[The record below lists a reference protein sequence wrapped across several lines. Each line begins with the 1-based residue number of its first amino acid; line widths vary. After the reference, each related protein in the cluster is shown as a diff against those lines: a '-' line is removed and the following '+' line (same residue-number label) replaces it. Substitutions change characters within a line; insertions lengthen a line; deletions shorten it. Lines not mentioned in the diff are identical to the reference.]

1 MRAAIAVLGLL
12 LIHPI
17 GARATDDPAD
27 EGGPLYYVP
36 ATDLLPALPFP
47 PSDGVRACDGSLR
60 CVDGVIRDMRRRW
73 RPLDA
78 ACDHDA
84 VFAFTYLVTTEVY
97 RDVVDDPAF
106 FTDNAF
112 VNNQDRV
119 FADFYFE
126 AHDAWA
132 AGDTARV
139 PPAWRV
145 AFRAAERGAVKGMGN
160 LLLGMNAHI
169 QRDLPFVLYAI
180 GLTKPDATTRKT
192 DHDRVNL
199 ILRAAAD
206 RLIDEAAARDDPSLA
221 SGDLPGTSLD
231 ATALN
236 LSLQAMREAAWRNP
250 EALAAAPDDGAR
262 LLVARAIETEAW
274 LAGLAMRAAFAYGL
288 FDGPAARDAYC
299 EGRAEDDGGGGLL
312 GGLLGIAE

>member
-1 MRAAIAVLGLL
+1 MRVAIALIGLL
-12 LIHPI
+12 VALPP
-17 GARATDDPAD
+17 GARAADDPFAD
-27 EGGPLYYVP
+27 GGPLYYVP
-36 ATDLLPALPFP
+36 AADLLPALPVP

-84 VFAFTYLVTTEVY
+84 VFAFTYLVTTETY
-97 RDVVDDPAF
+97 RDFVRDPAF

-112 VNNQDRV
+112 VNNQDRL
-119 FADFYFE
+119 FANFYFQ

-132 AGDTARV
+132 AGDVARV

-145 AFRAAERGAVKGMGN
+145 AFRAAEQGAVKGMGN
-160 LLLGMNAHI
+160 VLLGMNAHI

-180 GLTKPDATTRKT
+180 GLTKPDGATRKT

-206 RLIDEAAARDDPSLA
+206 RLLDEAAERYDPSLA
-221 SGDLPGTSLD
+221 SGDLPGTALD

-236 LSLQAMREAAWRNP
+236 LTLQAMREAAWRNA
-250 EALAAAPDDGAR
+250 EALALAPDGAAR
-262 LLVARAIETEAW
+262 LLVARSIEAEAW
-274 LAGLAMRAAFAYGL
+274 LAGLALRAAFAYGL

-299 EGRAEDDGGGGLL
+299 EGRDDGAAGGLL

>member
-1 MRAAIAVLGLL
+1 MRAAIVFVGLL
-12 LIHPI
+12 MVQPSAAL
-17 GARATDDPAD
+17 GAEDPFA
-27 EGGPLYYVP
+27 EGGPLYDVP
-36 ATDLLPALPFP
+36 ATDLLPALPLP
-47 PSDGVRACDGSLR
+47 PADGVRACDGSLR

-112 VNNQDRV
+112 VNNQDRL
-119 FADFYFE
+119 FADFYF
-126 AHDAWA
+126 AAYDARA
-132 AGDTARV
+132 AGDLARV

-145 AFRAAERGAVKGMGN
+145 AFGAAEQGAVRGMGN
-160 LLLGMNAHI
+160 VLLGMNAHI
-169 QRDLPFVLYAI
+169 QRDLPFVLHAI
-180 GLTKPDATTRKT
+180 GLRAPDGTTRKT

-206 RLIDEAAARDDPSLA
+206 RLIDEAAARYDPSLA

-231 ATALN
+231 AAALN
-236 LSLQAMREAAWRNP
+236 LLLQTMREAAWRNA
-250 EALAAAPDDGAR
+250 EALAAAPDAAAR
-262 LLVARAIETEAW
+262 LGVARVIEAEAW
-274 LAGLAMRAAFAYGL
+274 IAGVALRAAFAYGL
-288 FDGPAARDAYC
+288 LDSPAARDAYC
-299 EGRAEDDGGGGLL
+299 DGDGDSAGGGLL
-312 GGLLGIAE
+312 GGLFGIAR